1 MSLLLTLLG
10 FVAVVAYILYQAI
23 GVALPRFL
31 LVPPHDWKEKIQKVM
46 NHPMAIYLKVGNKRS
61 CYRRRLILA
70 SAQPSFYTNYVNN
83 KLKILPEDKQNE
95 GNSFLDSMTRRET
108 NDVNRRIIYG
118 FFHPYAN
125 NGGGGERVLWNA
137 VAATLLAD
145 RRNIVA
151 IYTTNLDAEP
161 LAILEKAQSK
171 FHTGGIDSSRVVFIY
186 LRRFGSW
193 IDDKSWPRLT
203 LVGQML
209 GSFLLSLEAMFELS
223 PDIWVDTMGLPG
235 SYSAVSSALK
245 IPIVAYVH
253 YPVLQSEMF
262 GKLRYKSFA
271 DLKTFT
277 PSLQNSLAVAK
288 LFYWT
293 SLYYLY
299 KYLGSLVDITLT
311 NGTWTLNHLQSVWS
325 WNLGAMEIL
334 YPPCG
339 TESTAQGQNTKRNI
353 ILYVAQFRPEKRHS
367 VVLEEYAQYLQ
378 SFKKSHQP
386 LKSLPTLVFLGSCR
400 TKDDTATL
408 EALKTKVKDLDL
420 EAYVEF
426 VQDSS
431 YEELG
436 QWLSSAKYGIDAM
449 WNEHFGI
456 CVVEYMASGAIPLV
470 HASAGPLLDLATNKN
485 GSVASGWSSDSGF
498 FFKCKEDPDFDGE
511 IDGEFLKFGEIKYPT
526 FSQLLTH
533 LQDNEQLDEMR
544 KVGRNLVLDKFSDKV
559 FKQKWNNYAGQ
570 AEVLEKQYRED
581 RREGVHRVY

>member
-1 MSLLLTLLG
+1 MFLLTLLG
-10 FVAVVAYILYQAI
+10 FVAVAAYILHQAVA
-23 GVALPRFL
+23 VALPRLF
-31 LVPPHDWKEKIQKVM
+31 LVPPHDWKEKIKKVM
-46 NHPMAIYLKVGNKRS
+46 HHPKDIYLKVGNKRL
-61 CYRRRLILA
+61 CYRRRLVLA

-83 KLKILPEDKQNE
+83 KLKILPQDKQNV
-95 GNSFLDSMTRRET
+95 GNSFLDAMTRRET
-108 NDVNRRIIYG
+108 EDPNRRIIYG

-161 LAILEKAQSK
+161 LAILEKAQAK
-171 FHTGGIDSSRVVFIY
+171 FHTGGIDSARVVFVY
-186 LRRFGSW
+186 LRRFGLW

-203 LVGQML
+203 LVGQMVGL
-209 GSFLLSLEAMFELS
+209 FLLSLEAMFELS

-235 SYSAVSSALK
+235 SYGAVSLALK

-253 YPVLQSEMF
+253 YPVLQREMF
-262 GKLRYKSFA
+262 GKLQYKSLA
-271 DLKTFT
+271 SLKSYT
-277 PSLQNSLAVAK
+277 PSLHNTLAVAK
-288 LFYWT
+288 LFYWS

-299 KYLGSLVDITLT
+299 KYLGSMVDITLT
-311 NGTWTLNHLQSVWS
+311 NGTWTLNHLQLVWS
-325 WNLGAMEIL
+325 WNRGAMDIL

-339 TESTAQGQNTKRNI
+339 TESTVQGQTPKRNI
-353 ILYVAQFRPEKRHS
+353 ILYVAQFRPEKRHL
-367 VVLEEYAQYLQ
+367 VVLEEYAHYRQ
-378 SFKKSHQP
+378 SFNKSRQP

-408 EALKTKVKDLDL
+408 EALKTKVTTLDL

-426 VQDSS
+426 VQDCS

-456 CVVEYMASGAIPLV
+456 CVVEYMALGAIPLV
-470 HASAGPLLDLATNKN
+470 HASAGPLLDLATNRN
-485 GSVASGWSSDSGF
+485 GHVASGWSSDSGF

-511 IDGEFLKFGEIKYPT
+511 IDGGFLKFGDVKYPT
-526 FSQLLTH
+526 FSQLLTEI
-533 LQDNEQLDEMR
+533 QDKDLDEMR

-559 FKQKWNNYAGQ
+559 FRQTWNKYAGQ
-570 AEVLEKQYRED
+570 AEVLERQYRED